1 MTNINIFT
9 YTNIHVLYT
18 YMYALYL
25 LPFIYSWDLDLDL
38 PFTWPSA
45 HHHPSPFKNSS
56 LLHTSSS
63 TTVPTA
69 GGPLNGPVY
78 TGIFTSLLLHSA
90 QGISHKPTPSTLPST
105 KQAQVNYRD
114 NPSSLILYLHNYNIQ
129 YTNTQPDQIQ
139 SNYVSTY
146 TKVHHIH
153 TAIYLQQEI
162 LNFKYWMNLQVEVK
176 VPSVFAVLFDE
187 DALCIYNKIFSM
199 ITKVCP
205 CTIYYMYS
213 VLYRMTYTC
222 LLCTNCNY
230 TCITHHV
237 YTGAI
242 SLTFI

>member
-1 MTNINIFT
+1 MTNINIF
-9 YTNIHVLYT
+9 IHITIHIFVHLYVRSI
-18 YMYALYL
+18 LSHV
-25 LPFIYSWDLDLDL
+25 YSWDLAM

-45 HHHPSPFKNSS
+45 HHLGHPKSSS
-56 LLHTSSS
+56 LLYTSSS
-63 TTVPTA
+63 TAVPTA

-78 TGIFTSLLLHSA
+78 TGIFTSLLLHTA

-105 KQAQVNYRD
+105 KQAQVNYSD

-129 YTNTQPDQIQ
+129 YNTNTQADLIQ
-139 SNYVSTY
+139 NNYVSTY

-153 TAIYLQQEI
+153 TAIHLQQEI

-176 VPSVFAVLFDE
+176 IPSVFAVLFDE
-187 DALCIYNKIFSM
+187 EALCIYNKIFSM

-222 LLCTNCNY
+222 LLHYVMYELQLYMYNTS
-230 TCITHHV
+230 CIHRC
-237 YTGAI
+237 Y
-242 SLTFI
+242 